1 MSAACCKCCTGISV
15 GRGVMCGVWSDAS
28 LYHSTG
34 LAPAKH
40 IVHAVI
46 FGELESYLNN
56 YILMATSM
64 KCDNILIMNNSCN
77 WFGRTQEDTR
87 LHPAIIIM
95 HTGVSLTNNILVFRF
110 RCNVGLST
118 TPQQQRQSGEE
129 RREADC
135 LSFKTYIH
143 TSCSNASIL
152 SYPSYSWFQFTEN

>member
-1 MSAACCKCCTGISV
+1 MSEACCTGISV

-77 WFGRTQEDTR
+77 WFGRTQEDTG

-118 TPQQQRQSGEE
+118 TPQQQRQSGVE

>member
-1 MSAACCKCCTGISV
+1 M
-15 GRGVMCGVWSDAS
+15 RGVWSDAS

-40 IVHAVI
+40 IVHTVI

-95 HTGVSLTNNILVFRF
+95 HTGVSLTNNILVFRY
-110 RCNVGLST
+110 NVGLST
-118 TPQQQRQSGEE
+118 TLQQQRRSREE
-129 RREADC
+129 RREAE
-135 LSFKTYIH
+135 F
-143 TSCSNASIL
+143 
-152 SYPSYSWFQFTEN
+152 

>member
-1 MSAACCKCCTGISV
+1 MKRREGSLTGMLQKRCMSAAFYTGISV

-28 LYHSTG
+28 LYHSTDG

-77 WFGRTQEDTR
+77 WFGRTQEDTG

-95 HTGVSLTNNILVFRF
+95 HTGVSLTSNILVFRY
-110 RCNVGLST
+110 NVGLGRINNIADV
-118 TPQQQRQSGEE
+118 RQ
-129 RREADC
+129 
-135 LSFKTYIH
+135 
-143 TSCSNASIL
+143 
-152 SYPSYSWFQFTEN
+152 